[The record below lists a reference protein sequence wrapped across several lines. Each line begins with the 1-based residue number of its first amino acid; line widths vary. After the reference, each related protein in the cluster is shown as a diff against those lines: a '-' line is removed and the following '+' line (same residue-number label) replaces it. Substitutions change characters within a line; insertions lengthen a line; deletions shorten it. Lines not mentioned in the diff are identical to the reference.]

1 VWDWLR
7 SLFGEVTRNE
17 VILVAIIFLCIMAYS
32 WAPRL
37 GEAAAGLFEGDED

>member
-7 SLFGEVTRNE
+7 SAFGEVTQNE
-17 VILVAIIFLCIMAYS
+17 LILVAIIFLCIVAYT

-37 GEAAAGLFEGDED
+37 GEAAAGLFESDEE